1 LCPSHCVNEVFC
13 KSKQEAV
20 SSSVVRTC
28 FFFEV
33 LFSVSLAIES
43 ITSLII
49 NHDISPPPQRRLSRA
64 FFFQYLSQ
72 SITSF
77 KPRLSVRLL
86 RGASAARVASAFF
99 FLSCVLRLIFLIN
112 DDDQARSKLLVSRL
126 TYQITEKKFR
136 GAFSVCRI
144 SDLASAE
151 RRAPSSAPTGLHFAN
166 TSADITWSRVDAALA
181 RLLTSTILR
190 IKNRPGRKAVSAADC
205 QVRTMPRT
213 W

>member
-1 LCPSHCVNEVFC
+1 M
-13 KSKQEAV
+13 
-20 SSSVVRTC
+20 
-28 FFFEV
+28 FFFRSS
-33 LFSVSLAIES
+33 FFC
-43 ITSLII
+43 
-49 NHDISPPPQRRLSRA
+49 ISRNRIDYKFNKPRYQSASSEAPQPRI
-64 FFFQYLSQ
+64 FFQYLSQ

-112 DDDQARSKLLVSRL
+112 DDDQARSKLSQSTYVL
-126 TYQITEKKFR
+126 YQITEKKFR

-151 RRAPSSAPTGLHFAN
+151 RRVPSSAPTGLHFAN

>member
-1 LCPSHCVNEVFC
+1 MCPSHCVNEVFC

-77 KPRLSVRLL
+77 KPRVSVRLL

-126 TYQITEKKFR
+126 PISDYREEVSRSF
-136 GAFSVCRI
+136 FSV
-144 SDLASAE
+144 
-151 RRAPSSAPTGLHFAN
+151 PH
-166 TSADITWSRVDAALA
+166 
-181 RLLTSTILR
+181 
-190 IKNRPGRKAVSAADC
+190 K
-205 QVRTMPRT
+205 
-213 W
+213 